1 MKTLLVAINSRNLHT
16 NLAVR
21 YLYVCCK
28 EECLDVEIYEG
39 NINTRTEDLLS
50 QIYRQDISNYCFST
64 YIWNITEIIKI
75 ADSIRKLNPAA
86 IIVFGGPEATFRSK
100 EFISAE
106 IADYIVQGDGEQD
119 LPSLLKLLNEKT
131 GFINEI
137 KSKEIC
143 QIDADEVP
151 FPYCYDLSLLP
162 TKDQLLYYET
172 SRGCP
177 FSCSYCLSSSM
188 YKVTYRSL
196 EKVYKELRF
205 FMDNNVPLVKF
216 VDRTW
221 NGNQDRAKK
230 IITFILD
237 NPSSTRF
244 HFEAAGDLFDTELLS
259 LMKKLPNDAV
269 QLEIGIQTTNAEAL
283 EAACRKTDLE
293 KLKKNVEEI
302 ISWGNIHIHLD
313 LIAGLPLENFNSFA
327 KSFDFAFNLKSQ
339 MLQLGFLKLL
349 HGSKLRSEE
358 KHYGIVSNNFPPYEV
373 LKTNEISYEELLVLK
388 KVEEVLEHYYNSGK
402 NRFAID
408 YIIQALEIKPSK
420 FFLEFSEFLTREN
433 FFKRK
438 QAPKDS
444 FAFLYEFC
452 REIKR
457 KICHELTDQDFQNPM
472 KDFLKPIIEIMRFD
486 WVNSAINSP
495 LPTFMQTNN
504 TCENSDVKKFILES
518 TDFDLK
524 DCNWTILSEKSTNYF
539 LENTNV
545 LHKYDDKLKTVKP
558 TDSLILVFNSTKGKK
573 INSKLLDV
581 LICYNFNGIK

>member
-28 EECLDVEIYEG
+28 EESLDVEIYEG
-39 NINTRTEDLLS
+39 NINTHTEDLLS
-50 QIYRQDISNYCFST
+50 QIYRQNISIYCFST

-86 IIVFGGPEATFRSK
+86 VIVFGGPEATFRSR
-100 EFISAE
+100 EFIAEE
-106 IADYIVQGDGEQD
+106 IADYIVQGDGERA
-119 LPSLLKLLNEKT
+119 LPSLLKLLNKKTEK
-131 GFINEI
+131 EI
-137 KSKEIC
+137 FSKEIC
-143 QIDADEVP
+143 QIDADAVP
-151 FPYCYDLSLLP
+151 FPYSYELSLLP

-188 YKVTYRSL
+188 YNVTYRSL
-196 EKVYKELRF
+196 EKVFKELRF
-205 FMDNNVPLVKF
+205 FMNNNVPLVKF

-230 IITFILD
+230 IIAFILD
-237 NPSSTRF
+237 NPTNTRF
-244 HFEAAGDLFDTELLS
+244 HFEAAGDLFDTELLA
-259 LMKKLPNDAV
+259 LMKKLPNDVV
-269 QLEIGIQTTNAEAL
+269 QLEIGIQTANTEAL

-302 ISWGNIHIHLD
+302 ISWGNIHVHLD
-313 LIAGLPLENFNSFA
+313 LIAGLPLENFKSFA
-327 KSFDFAFNLKSQ
+327 KSFDFAFNMKSQ

-358 KHYGIVSNNFPPYEV
+358 KHYGIVSNIFPPYEV
-373 LKTNEISYEELLVLK
+373 LKTNEISYEELLALK

-408 YIIQALEIKPSK
+408 YIIQASEMRPFK
-420 FFLEFSEFLTREN
+420 FFLDFSEFLTREN

-444 FAFLYEFC
+444 FTFLYKFC
-452 REIKR
+452 HETKR
-457 KICHELTDQDFQNPM
+457 KFCLEIPDEDFQFTLQN
-472 KDFLKPIIEIMRFD
+472 FLNPIIEIMRYD
-486 WVNSAINSP
+486 WINSAINSP
-495 LPTFMQTNN
+495 LPTFMQSYYTS
-504 TCENSDVKKFILES
+504 ENCDIKKYILEN

-524 DCNWTILSEKSTNYF
+524 DCNWTILSEKSTYYF
-539 LENTNV
+539 WKHTNV
-545 LHKYDDKLKTVKP
+545 LYEYVAKIDAAER
-558 TDSLILVFNSTKGKK
+558 TDNLILIFNSTKGKK

-581 LICYNFNGIK
+581 LICYNFN